1 MVDFAIFA
9 TNLKINS
16 KINKK
21 ASSSMPKIPNY
32 PQMTFLFC
40 KVLLFNVLGFKV

>member
-1 MVDFAIFA
+1 MDFAFLA

-32 PQMTFLFC
+32 PQMTFLFY
-40 KVLLFNVLGFKV
+40 KVLIHNVLGFKV